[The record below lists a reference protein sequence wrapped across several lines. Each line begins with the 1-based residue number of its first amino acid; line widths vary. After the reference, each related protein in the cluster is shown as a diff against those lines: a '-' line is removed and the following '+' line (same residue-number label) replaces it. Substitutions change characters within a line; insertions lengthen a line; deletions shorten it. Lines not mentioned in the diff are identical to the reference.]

1 METIIAYTIKFS
13 ISITLLYSVYW
24 FFLRKETFYQL
35 NRIYLVSSIL
45 LSLIISAITFKITTP
60 ISIIEYNQLLDE
72 VVVNAQSS
80 SIKVVQLIDIIQV
93 MLIIYFTGAVF
104 FLVRF
109 IFQIIQLLL
118 IAKRF
123 NIVSKDG
130 LNLIF
135 TDSNYVP
142 FSFFN
147 LVFLSKNIQKE
158 DVDKIIAHE
167 LIHVKQHHSFD
178 IILMELLLVIQWFNP
193 IVWFYKYSL
202 REIHEY
208 LADDGVLLN
217 GYEKVNYQNLLLS
230 ITLGGQV
237 NDLCNNF
244 NHSLIKR
251 RFIMMSK
258 IKSGIF
264 PKFKVLIAIPLL
276 ITLLLTFAQAQN
288 KPTKPKKEAEKET
301 TVKGDND
308 KVYEIVDEPA
318 KFNGGDEALI
328 KFISSNV
335 KYPQNAKEKGI
346 QGKVFVS
353 FIIDKTGKIKDVK
366 VDKSVNPKLD
376 KEAIRVVKLMP
387 KWTPGKMKKENV
399 NVKYIL
405 PINFKLDKK

>member
-45 LSLIISAITFKITTP
+45 LSLIISAITFKITSP

-72 VVVNAQSS
+72 VVINTQSS
-80 SIKVVQLIDIIQV
+80 SIKTVQSIDIIQV
-93 MLIIYFTGAVF
+93 MLIIYFTGVAL
-104 FLVRF
+104 FLFRF

-178 IILMELLLVIQWFNP
+178 IIMMELLLVIQWFNP

-217 GYEKVNYQNLLLS
+217 GYEKVNYQHLLLS

-288 KPTKPKKEAEKET
+288 KPTKPKKETKKET
-301 TVKGDND
+301 DSKSKKETAKENSKKQSKKESTSKTYSVQKGDNLWKIANKNGISVEELKKANNIKNDD
-308 KVYEIVDEPA
+308 KLAP
-318 KFNGGDEALI
+318 GDKL
-328 KFISSNV
+328 KL
-335 KYPQNAKEKGI
+335 
-346 QGKVFVS
+346 
-353 FIIDKTGKIKDVK
+353 
-366 VDKSVNPKLD
+366 PK
-376 KEAIRVVKLMP
+376 K
-387 KWTPGKMKKENV
+387 
-399 NVKYIL
+399 
-405 PINFKLDKK
+405 